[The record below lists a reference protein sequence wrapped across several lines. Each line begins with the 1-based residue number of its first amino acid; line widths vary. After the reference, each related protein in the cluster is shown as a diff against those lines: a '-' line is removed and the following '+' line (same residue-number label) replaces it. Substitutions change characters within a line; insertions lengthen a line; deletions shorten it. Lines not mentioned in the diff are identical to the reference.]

1 MKLVTESNLER
12 RRAKVESLKSSLVE
26 TVDGGK
32 IQNITPDQLAQILE
46 VLAKKDISIKQ
57 LPDYMYEINDGIKL
71 GLNFEELMN
80 AVRNSVNAD
89 ELGAYIYHNSDPKKY
104 DELYPNDRKAI
115 NESLD
120 KDVVSRE
127 TYTISVSYEV
137 PKNYKLRPNCKYTIY
152 YEDTDEDYIPES
164 GEALSDLI
172 QDAIK
177 ELDENGSDWFNTAT
191 IVEINLRTEDET
203 VLADLLWEAK
213 DWSLTNSQEL
223 ELKRYSDQ
231 YGYDWVE
238 INDGLNW
245 RIRMMQ
251 MNVPQAIE
259 DVKEAMAAGDSLY
272 ESFNQYESD
281 SINKIEFIYD
291 DTNNK
296 LVDAL
301 KFFDTVKDNDFN
313 IIQVRNSS
321 DNSLDMEITKNS
333 DNTYDVVYQGF
344 YRSWNGP
351 GYHIRPAKRKR
362 SYKRL
367 NALFDFITTW
377 YNVNY
382 DKIKKE
388 ADPYY
393 EDMNDSPLLY
403 NIKESKNPLKAA
415 ARKHK
420 RKQKGLSPFSYLN
433 PNAGDVEYNIDFFN
447 KAMGSGD
454 ATGTEGG
461 EGLGESM
468 KEELRIWGDEEISAQ
483 NNLVKW
489 EHALED
495 FLENNNIEYDQV
507 KCDVFDYG
515 TNIVIVNPEDIEE
528 VAQEIEDHYGFKTTI
543 EDNNIYVDVT
553 EEYEDEYGDIKTR
566 VAKRYHESY
575 NDEGYTL
582 QYLNDKNEII
592 SSKQI
597 NNPLQA
603 TKLFKQAL
611 DNGENVSLIDNE
623 TGEEIEEQEVD
634 NYLLQVGDEEYDYD
648 SNFEEDFDSNIFN
661 IRHELNKLDFQNY
674 GDLLNMYDSLDLTAH
689 ERQHIADLII
699 KKDRKA
705 LTDYLQELVDVQINV
720 YDGNGNGIVT
730 NEEEE

>member
-245 RIRMMQ
+245 RIKMVQ
-251 MNVPQAIE
+251 MTVPQAI
-259 DVKEAMAAGDSLY
+259 DDIKETMAAGDSLY

-507 KCDVFDYG
+507 KCDIFDYG
-515 TNIVIVNPEDIEE
+515 TNVVIINPKDIEG